1 MNPTPETPTPEPML
15 ARLDAAIDEL
25 KALRARRW
33 LDQYPPGHPERPTQ
47 LPDFVRDYER
57 REATR

>member
-33 LDQYPPGHPERPTQ
+33 LDQYPPGHPERHGPV
-47 LPDFVRDYER
+47 PDFVRDYER